1 MNDSSFEMGDSSF
14 EMGDSS
20 FEIGLKLGRNRKG
33 IE

>member
-1 MNDSSFEMGDSSF
+1 MNDSSF

-20 FEIGLKLGRNRKG
+20 FEIGLKLGRKRKG